1 MMLFRRQ
8 LLLAVFKLFDL
19 GLLMFACFLGNTPLL
34 FNEGFSSFSHFFS
47 IRIKIVNFVIIG
59 GLLLAWHLIFY
70 SFELYKSR
78 RLTFRFGENNDLLK
92 AVALSTLL
100 LYAAGSA
107 FHIKMITNKFILVFW
122 ISASALAILSR
133 VLLKFLLQNIR
144 LHERNLRRVLIVGTN
159 VRAVDFW
166 HKLDSHPEL
175 GYRIIGFADMEW
187 AGAQA
192 LRQQGGKIVCDLD
205 HLWGFLRTSIVDEV
219 IIALPIRSFHSSA
232 SKIAHFC
239 EEMGIIV
246 RLPAGLFDLK
256 LGRTTVEEYE
266 GESVISIYTGGARR
280 GALIAKRVMDFTVA
294 LVLLSALSPLLLL
307 VALLIKIGSPGPIFF
322 RQKRVGLN
330 KRLFHIWKF
339 RTMTQDAEARLKSLE
354 KHNEV
359 EGPVFKIKNDPRITS
374 IGRFLRKTSIDEL
387 PQLLNVLL
395 GDMSL
400 VGPRPLPVRDYDGF
414 DQDWQRRRFSVTPG
428 ITCLWQVTGRS
439 HLGFDK
445 WMKLDMQYIDEW
457 TFWLD
462 IEILLR
468 TIPAVIKGSGAV

>member
-1 MMLFRRQ
+1 MLFRRQ
-8 LLLAVFKLFDL
+8 LMLAAFKLFDL
-19 GLLMFACFLGNTPLL
+19 GLLVFACFLGNMPLL
-34 FNEGFSSFSHFFS
+34 FSEGFDSFSHFFS
-47 IRIKIVNFVIIG
+47 IRIKIVNFVLFG

-78 RLTFRFGENNDLLK
+78 RLTFRYGETTDLLK
-92 AVALSTLL
+92 AVALSSLL

-107 FHIKMITNKFILVFW
+107 FHIKMITNTFMVVFW
-122 ISASALAILSR
+122 VSASILAVLSR

-144 LHERNLRRVLIVGTN
+144 LHERNLRRVLIVGSN
-159 VRAVDFW
+159 ARAVEFW
-166 HKLDSHPEL
+166 HKLESHPEL
-175 GYRIIGFADMEW
+175 GYRVIGFADMEW
-187 AGAQA
+187 SGVQA
-192 LRQQGGKIVCDLD
+192 LRQQGGTIVCDLD
-205 HLWGFLRTSIVDEV
+205 HLWSFLRKSIVDEV

-246 RLPAGLFDLK
+246 RLPAGLFDLR

-266 GESVISIYTGGARR
+266 GQSVISIYTGGARR
-280 GALIAKRVMDFTVA
+280 GALIAKRAMDFTVA
-294 LVLLSALSPLLLL
+294 FVLLAILSPLLLV

-339 RTMTQDAEARLKSLE
+339 RTMVQDAEARLQSLE
-354 KHNEV
+354 QHNEV

-428 ITCLWQVTGRS
+428 ITCLWQVNGRS

-457 TFWLD
+457 SFWLD

-468 TIPAVIKGSGAV
+468 TIPAVLKGSGAA